1 MIEHGIGGRVVV
13 HLHLTIDLHVLAAR
27 LNIVEQLTNGGGEVA
42 LLLQEHVE
50 LRLALCN
57 VLGTGIGA
65 LCLLPHV
72 VNLQGED
79 AQAIKG
85 PSRALGI
92 ERGLGEHLHIAIEL
106 TEVGV
111 DLLHQV
117 RAVLIAAVD
126 ATLEAHAIDGAD
138 MGIAN
143 QILKMPLYGI
153 DPALQIEA
161 VLYRVALVG
170 VMDRRIDIV
179 GDVII
184 TNGLIE
190 NLVAMCYK

>member
-1 MIEHGIGGRVVV
+1 
-13 HLHLTIDLHVLAAR
+13 
-27 LNIVEQLTNGGGEVA
+27 
-42 LLLQEHVE
+42 
-50 LRLALCN
+50 
-57 VLGTGIGA
+57 
-65 LCLLPHV
+65 
-72 VNLQGED
+72 
-79 AQAIKG
+79 
-85 PSRALGI
+85 
-92 ERGLGEHLHIAIEL
+92 
-106 TEVGV
+106 
-111 DLLHQV
+111 
-117 RAVLIAAVD
+117 
-126 ATLEAHAIDGAD
+126 

-190 NLVAMCYK
+190 NLVAMCYE